1 MYMKIFVAGAT
12 GRIGEELIKNL
23 VEKGHTV
30 YAGARR
36 DDAIEANESVTP
48 VHLDLHGTIDEI
60 ANTLTDAE
68 AVYFVA
74 GSRGKD
80 LLQTDLFGAVKLMQA
95 VEKKGIKRYIHLS
108 SLFALQPDKWS
119 GALTDYNISKFFSD
133 NWLIDK
139 TNLEY
144 TILQPGSL
152 KETPGSG
159 KITTNITEKSENSIE
174 NVAAVLTELL
184 EQENTIQQVILMGD
198 GDTPISEAVKEI

>member
-1 MYMKIFVAGAT
+1 MKLFIAGAT
-12 GRIGEELIKNL
+12 GRVGEELIKDL
-23 VEKGHTV
+23 VEKGHTI

-36 DDAIEANESVTP
+36 DEDIEISDSVTP
-48 VHLDLHGTIDEI
+48 VHLDLHGTVDEI
-60 ANTLTDAE
+60 ADTLGDAE

-80 LLQTDLFGAVKLMQA
+80 LLQTDLYGAVKLMQA

-108 SLFALQPDKWS
+108 SLFALQPEKWS
-119 GALTDYNISKFFSD
+119 NALTDYNISKFFSD

-159 KITTNITEKSENSIE
+159 KITTTITKKSENSIE
-174 NVAAVLTELL
+174 NVAAVLAEIL
-184 EQENTIQQVILMGD
+184 EQDNTIKKVILMGD
-198 GDTPISEAVKEI
+198 GDTPIKEAVNKI